1 MPKRLF
7 SFAAGSVS
15 YILSIK
21 SHIWAEKA
29 LKQRPAGLLGLS
41 AAIYKAVLWGC
52 ALQAMS
58 LYVIWPPA
66 PGGGGRAALRRS
78 AVLRLMRNLYRGKA
92 PVRKMPVYSQPDK
105 PVIGEERQG
114 GALKLDLSGRWDTV
128 TVFMVDDAMER
139 LGSASDKSVII
150 GIGDISRLDTAGAW
164 LIVRLYRQ
172 LEARKVAVRYD
183 GAKESWLNLFKIVG
197 KTLDD
202 AEKDVQPK
210 KDSWPVRVAGGL
222 GRTVINGFSDFRSA
236 MFILG
241 SMILGAQLKKRRTFS
256 LPALVNQMDKMGVGA
271 IPIIVLMSFI
281 VGAIIAQQ
289 GAFQLRQFGAEI
301 FVVDLLGILVF
312 RELGVLLTAIMIAG
326 RSGSAITA
334 EIGSMRMREETDALQ
349 VMGLNP
355 ISVLVFPRL
364 VALAIVLPLLTVIAD
379 ISALVGGGLVAY
391 FYSNIS
397 VSAYIGRLLDT
408 VQLTTYFAGLI
419 KAPFM
424 AFIIGIIAAVEGLK
438 VGGSAES
445 LGASVTSS
453 VVKSIFLVI
462 IVDGFF
468 AMFYAAINF

>member
-1 MPKRLF
+1 VK
-7 SFAAGSVS
+7 
-15 YILSIK
+15 K
-21 SHIWAEKA
+21 K
-29 LKQRPAGLLGLS
+29 
-41 AAIYKAVLWGC
+41 
-52 ALQAMS
+52 
-58 LYVIWPPA
+58 
-66 PGGGGRAALRRS
+66 
-78 AVLRLMRNLYRGKA
+78 
-92 PVRKMPVYSQPDK
+92 PVYNQPDK
-105 PVIGEERQG
+105 PSISEQHDG
-114 GALKLDLSGRWDTV
+114 GVLVLDLQGRWDTA
-128 TVFMVDDAMER
+128 TVFMLDDAMKR
-139 LGSASDKSVII
+139 LSALPDKNVVFALNHIT
-150 GIGDISRLDTAGAW
+150 RLDTAGAW

-172 LEARKVAVRYD
+172 LQARKVNVRYQGGD
-183 GAKESWLNLFKIVG
+183 ASWEDLFGRVS
-197 KTLDD
+197 KTIDD
-202 AEKDVQPK
+202 AETDISTK
-210 KDSWPVRVAGGL
+210 KDIWPIRLLGGL
-222 GRTVINGFSDFRSA
+222 GKVMVNGFADFRTA

-241 SMILGAQLKKRRTFS
+241 SMIRGAQTKKRRTMS

-271 IPIIVLMSFI
+271 IPIIILMSFI

-379 ISALVGGGLVAY
+379 IAALVGGGLVACL
-391 FYSNIS
+391 YSNIS
-397 VSAYIGRLLDT
+397 VSAYIARLLDT

-468 AMFYAAINF
+468 AMFYAAIKF